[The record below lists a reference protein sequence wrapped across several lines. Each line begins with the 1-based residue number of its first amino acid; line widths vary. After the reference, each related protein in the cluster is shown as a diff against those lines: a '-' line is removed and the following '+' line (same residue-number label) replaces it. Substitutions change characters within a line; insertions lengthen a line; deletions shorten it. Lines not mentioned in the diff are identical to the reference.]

1 MQQYTFTLTLYE
13 ASVDGQKALYYINLI
28 NIEKFRNSAQLDL
41 ENFWSKASPFGQFD
55 LDRIWLGAFHV
66 NIFR

>member
-1 MQQYTFTLTLYE
+1 MRNPYESPRMQQYTFTLTLYE

-41 ENFWSKASPFGQFD
+41 ENF
-55 LDRIWLGAFHV
+55 
-66 NIFR
+66 